1 MTILYLLH
9 VHILVYVDDLL
20 ISGDDLDGIASI
32 KKALHDIFTIKDLGL
47 ARYFL
52 GIEISRSKTGTF
64 LNQEIYS

>member
-1 MTILYLLH
+1 
-9 VHILVYVDDLL
+9 VDDLL